1 MSIRKRISSS
11 REQRAS
17 ARAKRRE
24 QARRAEQAKEAATA
38 ADRSRERAERRAEI
52 KAEKALATKPKAK
65 SAKPNAKG
73 AKAEPPKA
81 KPARDSKPS
90 GGSKPAAERGAGQ
103 AKSGGRQGRAPFAR
117 RPGTAAG
124 SGSKASGAGAKRASP
139 SRAVGAE
146 VRKLGSAGAAAG
158 TELLKLGR
166 ELLVIPAQL
175 WLAAAEIVGA
185 AVLKAWLR
193 VVRPLLLALWRGARA
208 CLRFVGRHF
217 TPARAVAVV
226 AIVAAGVLAASQWVD
241 YHSVSVG
248 VDAYAGDVGAVAPP
262 PEIESEIAGN
272 AHGWVMLPLAAAAL
286 AAIVLAM
293 LGRRRLAGLLIP
305 IGVAV
310 IAIALI
316 VDVPKGLD
324 EGTAAVAYEAVEAEL
339 LEGFWLQL
347 AAGIVLIAGGLLLP
361 RYLSPQAAKAQA
373 TPLTG
378 PSLFDRLAAAARK
391 AAGRRPKLSRPR
403 LPRSRPPR
411 PKRKVQGAGT

>member
-1 MSIRKRISSS
+1 M
-11 REQRAS
+11 
-17 ARAKRRE
+17 
-24 QARRAEQAKEAATA
+24 
-38 ADRSRERAERRAEI
+38 
-52 KAEKALATKPKAK
+52 
-65 SAKPNAKG
+65 
-73 AKAEPPKA
+73 
-81 KPARDSKPS
+81 
-90 GGSKPAAERGAGQ
+90 
-103 AKSGGRQGRAPFAR
+103 
-117 RPGTAAG
+117 
-124 SGSKASGAGAKRASP
+124 
-139 SRAVGAE
+139 
-146 VRKLGSAGAAAG
+146 
-158 TELLKLGR
+158 
-166 ELLVIPAQL
+166 
-175 WLAAAEIVGA
+175 
-185 AVLKAWLR
+185 
-193 VVRPLLLALWRGARA
+193 
-208 CLRFVGRHF
+208 
-217 TPARAVAVV
+217 V

-262 PEIESEIAGN
+262 PEIESEVAGN
-272 AHGWVMLPLAAAAL
+272 AHGWVMVPLAAAAL
-286 AAIVLAM
+286 VAIVLAM

-378 PSLFDRLAAAARK
+378 PSLFDRLAAAARR